1 MENLVANW
9 RVGQN
14 LLEITVLYRSR
25 LIGFFDRCSG
35 NQILDTRVH
44 AHASLCPDAQPNWR
58 RSAGVPDPFSRR
70 S

>member
-25 LIGFFDRCSG
+25 FIGFFDRCSG
-35 NQILDTRVH
+35 N
-44 AHASLCPDAQPNWR
+44 
-58 RSAGVPDPFSRR
+58 
-70 S
+70 